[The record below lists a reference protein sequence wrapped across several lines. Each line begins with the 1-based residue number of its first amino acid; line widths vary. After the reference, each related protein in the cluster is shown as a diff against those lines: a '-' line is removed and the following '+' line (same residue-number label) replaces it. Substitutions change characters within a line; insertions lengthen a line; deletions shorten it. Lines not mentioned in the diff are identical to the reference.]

1 MIQDSIIKI
10 KIPIYVQKVVRM
22 LSKEGYQVH
31 LVGGSLRDVVL
42 DIEPEDWDLATEAKP
57 EEMLQIFPKSVSTGA
72 RFGMVSALISGK
84 GGEIFEVQ
92 VTTFRSE
99 EKYIDGRWPSEV
111 TFIND
116 IDLDLGRRDFT
127 FNAMSLDLG
136 NADCDDC
143 DEYQE
148 LPLHDP
154 FNGLRDL
161 GLRVVRAVGTP
172 LERFKEDGL
181 RGFRACRLASQLD
194 FDIEEETFIAIKEA
208 LPVSKQVSMERIR
221 EEFMKLLIHSPKPS
235 KGIDLL
241 RKTGLLEIFLPELL
255 EGIGVEQKMFHAND
269 VYWHSLKSC
278 DVAPDSI
285 KLSALL
291 HDIGKPRK
299 STGDGH
305 FYGHDKESAEMSKII
320 MKRMKFSNAEIE
332 RVYRLV
338 INHMFCYPYVSDDM
352 DDITIQNV
360 QEHEWT
366 DAAVR
371 RFIAR
376 VGEENLDELFQLRIA
391 DASSNPKA
399 SFSPEEI
406 RYLQDRISEVRS
418 DDMALK
424 VTDLVINGDDL
435 IEIGIPRGPVIRNVL
450 ENLLQKVLDDPI
462 LNNKEK
468 LLKEAK
474 EFYSKYEK
482 K

>member
-1 MIQDSIIKI
+1 MIEDSIIKI
-10 KIPIYVQKVVRM
+10 KIPLYVQKVVRM
-22 LSKEGYQVH
+22 LTKEGYQVH

-72 RFGMVSALISGK
+72 KFGMVTALVPGK
-84 GGEIFEVQ
+84 SGEIFDVQ
-92 VTTFRSE
+92 VMTFRSE

-111 TFIND
+111 KFIND

-127 FNAMSLDLG
+127 FNAMSLNLG
-136 NADCDDC
+136 NADCNDNEDH
-143 DEYQE
+143 QE

-194 FDIEEETFIAIKEA
+194 FDIEEETFNAIKET
-208 LPVSKQVSMERIR
+208 LPVAKQVSMERIR
-221 EEFMKLLIHSPKPS
+221 DEFVKLLMHSPKPS

-241 RKTGLLEIFLPELL
+241 RKTGLLEIFMPELL
-255 EGIGVEQKMFHAND
+255 EGIGVEQKKFHAND

-278 DVAPDSI
+278 DVAPDNV
-285 KLSALL
+285 KLAALL

-305 FYGHDKESAEMSKII
+305 FYGHDKESADMAREI

-332 RVYRLV
+332 RVHRLV
-338 INHMFCYPYVSDDM
+338 INHMFCYPIISDDM

-399 SFSPEEI
+399 SFSPDEI
-406 RYLQDRISEVRS
+406 RFLQDRISEVRS
-418 DDMALK
+418 QDMALK
-424 VTDLVINGDDL
+424 ISDLVVNGDDL
-435 IEIGIPRGPVIRNVL
+435 IEIGIPRGPIMRNVL

-462 LNNKEK
+462 MNNKES

-474 EFYSKYEK
+474 DFYSKQENK
-482 K
+482 